1 MRGIEMSLFRVESL
15 KVNGILEMD
24 KLEIQ
29 ANKIICIIGK
39 SGSGKSTFLRLLNH
53 LDSPDQGKILYH
65 GEDISSVDP
74 IKLRRKITMVPQTPV
89 IFPGTIKEN
98 LLIGQKFSGIELA
111 DDAYLKKV
119 LYRISLHKSLETP
132 AEDLSGGEKQR
143 LSLARAML
151 LDAEVFLL
159 DEPSS
164 ALDRAT
170 ADDVVGAFIDFIKA
184 ENKSMLMIT
193 HDLEIANR
201 IADETIDMNQYSKAK
216 AIKQS

>member
-1 MRGIEMSLFRVESL
+1 MSLFRVENL
-15 KVNGILEMD
+15 KVNGVLEMD

-29 ANKIICIIGK
+29 ANKKICIIGK

-53 LDSPDQGKILYH
+53 LDSPDQGRILYH
-65 GEDISSVDP
+65 EENISSIDP
-74 IKLRRKITMVPQTPV
+74 IKLRRKVTMVPQTPV

-98 LLIGQKFSGIELA
+98 LLIGQKFSGMDLA
-111 DDAYLKKV
+111 EDAYLEKV
-119 LYRISLHKSLETP
+119 LYQIFLHKSLETP

-143 LSLARAML
+143 LALARAML

-170 ADDVVGAFIDFIKA
+170 ADDVIGAFIDFIKA
-184 ENKSMLMIT
+184 ENKSMLMVT

-201 IADETIDMNQYSKAK
+201 IADETIDINQYSKAV
-216 AIKQS
+216 KQS

>member
-1 MRGIEMSLFRVESL
+1 MRVVVMSLFRVESL

-65 GEDISSVDP
+65 GEDISSMDP

-119 LYRISLHKSLETP
+119 LNRISLHKSLETP

-201 IADETIDMNQYSKAK
+201 IADETIDMDQYSKAT
-216 AIKQS
+216 AMNQS

>member
-1 MRGIEMSLFRVESL
+1 MSLFRVESL

-65 GEDISSVDP
+65 GEDISSMDP

-119 LYRISLHKSLETP
+119 LNRISLHKSLETP

-201 IADETIDMNQYSKAK
+201 IADETIDMDQYSKAT
-216 AIKQS
+216 AMNQS